1 MKTIALV
8 NQKGG
13 TGKTTSAI
21 NIGAGLARLGKR
33 TLLIDLDAQA
43 NLTYA
48 LGIQA
53 HELGKTVYEL
63 LKGEATP
70 EEVMLDRDG
79 VKVIPASLDLSGAE
93 AELSGVPGREFLLKE
108 VMSKGNAFKPFDYAL
123 VDCPPSLGLL
133 TLNALIVS
141 NEVYIPI
148 QTEYLA
154 LQGVS
159 MLLRTVGTIKN
170 RLNKGLDVT
179 GVIGTRY
186 DGRKRLSREV
196 VDKIG
201 SHFGGKLFKTLIR
214 DNVSLAEA
222 PSYGLSIYEYKPQSY
237 GAEDYLNLCR
247 EILKRG

>member
-1 MKTIALV
+1 
-8 NQKGG
+8 
-13 TGKTTSAI
+13 
-21 NIGAGLARLGKR
+21 
-33 TLLIDLDAQA
+33 LLIDLDAQA
-43 NLTYA
+43 NLTYS

-53 HELGKTVYEL
+53 HELSKKVYEL
-63 LKGEATP
+63 LKGGATL

-93 AELSGVPGREFLLKE
+93 VELSGIPGREFLLKE
-108 VMSKGNAFKPFDYAL
+108 VMSKGNVFKHFDYTL

-159 MLLRTVGTIKN
+159 MLLRTVETIKG
-170 RLNKGLDVT
+170 RFNKGLDVT

-186 DGRKRLSREV
+186 DGRKRLNQEV
-196 VDKIG
+196 AERIR
-201 SHFGGKLFKTLIR
+201 SHFGVKMFRTLIR
-214 DNVSLAEA
+214 DNISLAEA
-222 PSYGLSIYEYKPQSY
+222 PSYGQTIFEYKPQSY
-237 GAEDYLNLCR
+237 GAEDYLSLSR
-247 EILKRG
+247 EIIKRG